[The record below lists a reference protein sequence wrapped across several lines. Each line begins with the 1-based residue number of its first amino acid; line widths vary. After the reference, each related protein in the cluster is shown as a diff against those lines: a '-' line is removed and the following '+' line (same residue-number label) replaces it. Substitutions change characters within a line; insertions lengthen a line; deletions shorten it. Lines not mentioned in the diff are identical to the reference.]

1 MVTKEGGHYVK
12 ANNNDSKMEHGV
24 HNGGDSDDSK
34 DSDTLQLFELPKR
47 KLVRP
52 ISSSLRRKVSE
63 LFKFLICSGLHLNE
77 SESVGLYLRILF
89 LIVVILVNYRT
100 W

>member
-24 HNGGDSDDSK
+24 HNVGDSDDSK

-63 LFKFLICSGLHLNE
+63 LSALVYIQMSLNQ
-77 SESVGLYLRILF
+77 SVF
-89 LIVVILVNYRT
+89 TWENYF
-100 W
+100 